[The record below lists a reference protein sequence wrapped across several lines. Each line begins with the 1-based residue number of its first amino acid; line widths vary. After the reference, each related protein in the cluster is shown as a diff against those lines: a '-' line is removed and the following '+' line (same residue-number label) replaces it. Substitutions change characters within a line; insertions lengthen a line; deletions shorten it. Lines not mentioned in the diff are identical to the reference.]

1 MMTSN
6 GKYFENVTKNELCVL
21 SQGSFKKFMKKR
33 YGVDVFRW
41 PDEAYVFDGKPVV
54 VKILEKKAQSVNGS
68 VETKLW
74 SGPSLK
80 REYEHVLGSGFEVH
94 YAFCVNDFLKKKF
107 TSTTDKKYLI
117 LNKILKESDITVLF
131 GDDQD
136 YKQQLS
142 LWLYGDKNFISL

>member
-1 MMTSN
+1 MNINAN

-21 SQGSFKKFMKKR
+21 SQIAFKKFMKQR
-33 YGVDVFRW
+33 YDVDVFRW
-41 PDEAYVFDGKPVV
+41 PDEAYVFDGNPVV

-80 REYEHVLGSGFEVH
+80 REYELVLGNGFEVH

-107 TSTTDKKYLI
+107 TSTTDKKYI
-117 LNKILKESDITVLF
+117 VLNKILKENGIRVLF
-131 GDDQD
+131 GDDPD
-136 YKQQLS
+136 YKEQLS
-142 LWLYGDKNFISL
+142 SWLDNN

>member
-6 GKYFENVTKNELCVL
+6 GKYFENVTKNDLCVL
-21 SQGSFKKFMKKR
+21 SQGSFKKFMKKQ
-33 YGVDVFRW
+33 YGIEVFRL

-80 REYEHVLGSGFEVH
+80 REYELILGSGFEVH
-94 YAFCVNDFLKKKF
+94 YGFCVNDFLKKKF
-107 TSTTDKKYLI
+107 TSTTDKKYLT
-117 LNKILKESDITVLF
+117 LNKILKEHDITVLF
-131 GDDQD
+131 GDDPD
-136 YKQQLS
+136 YKEQLS
-142 LWLYGDKNFISL
+142 LWLDNH